1 MKLKVKFLKWSAGVP
16 VAMLNEKTANRLGA
30 RAKERIAIET
40 ISDNPQKIFTILDTA
55 RDSLVK
61 EGEILVSSELKERL
75 NLKTKQEVDV
85 GIASIPKSVIYIQKK
100 LNKKPLSQKEISSII
115 RDITNNALSEVEIS
129 LFVSAMYKNGMTM
142 KETIYL
148 INSIL
153 KSGNKLNLKEKIIVD
168 KHSIGGIPGNRT
180 TPLVVS
186 ICAAAGL
193 TFPMTSSRAITS
205 AAGTADVIETVAKIE
220 FSIKDLEKV
229 MKKANAC
236 LVWGGGLGFVP
247 ADSKIIHVEKILK
260 IDPEAQLLASI
271 ISKKLAVGSNHI
283 LIDIPY
289 GAGAKVNKAQALNL
303 KKKFEA
309 LGRHFKRKLKCVLT
323 DGTEPIGNGI
333 GPALELKDII
343 SILDPEK
350 QGPRDLEDK
359 SLFLSGQILEM
370 AGKADK
376 GKGVQM
382 AMELL
387 DSGKA
392 FKKFN
397 QIIKAQGGDLNRIKT
412 AKYQY
417 NVLVKKSGKIISIN
431 NKSINILARVAG
443 CPSDKASG
451 LYLHHH
457 VGEELRKKQKILTIY
472 SESKSRLKEAIK
484 FLKESKPI
492 EIK

>member
-186 ICAAAGL
+186 ID
-193 TFPMTSSRAITS
+193 TNNIM
-205 AAGTADVIETVAKIE
+205 
-220 FSIKDLEKV
+220 KV
-229 MKKANAC
+229 WN
-236 LVWGGGLGFVP
+236 
-247 ADSKIIHVEKILK
+247 IR
-260 IDPEAQLLASI
+260 
-271 ISKKLAVGSNHI
+271 
-283 LIDIPY
+283 
-289 GAGAKVNKAQALNL
+289 NL
-303 KKKFEA
+303 
-309 LGRHFKRKLKCVLT
+309 
-323 DGTEPIGNGI
+323 
-333 GPALELKDII
+333 
-343 SILDPEK
+343 
-350 QGPRDLEDK
+350 
-359 SLFLSGQILEM
+359 
-370 AGKADK
+370 
-376 GKGVQM
+376 
-382 AMELL
+382 
-387 DSGKA
+387 
-392 FKKFN
+392 
-397 QIIKAQGGDLNRIKT
+397 
-412 AKYQY
+412 
-417 NVLVKKSGKIISIN
+417 
-431 NKSINILARVAG
+431 
-443 CPSDKASG
+443 
-451 LYLHHH
+451 
-457 VGEELRKKQKILTIY
+457 
-472 SESKSRLKEAIK
+472 
-484 FLKESKPI
+484 
-492 EIK
+492 